1 MQVYG
6 DFEDLETGE
15 KRTGE
20 EGKDAEGEEEEEE
33 EEAPR
38 IVDYGG
44 DAAREKGGNH
54 SGPFRIVSHCYKRC
68 FVQEEENIGRR
79 LVIKLQILFSKI
91 GFFQL

>member
-1 MQVYG
+1 MKANEEKSRIRMHTKTLWISRTLFDYCGMQVYG

-20 EGKDAEGEEEEEE
+20 EGKDAEGEGEE

-44 DAAREKGGNH
+44 DAAREKGGHH
-54 SGPFRIVSHCYKRC
+54 SGPFRILSNSYTTV
-68 FVQEEENIGRR
+68 
-79 LVIKLQILFSKI
+79 L
-91 GFFQL
+91 

>member
-20 EGKDAEGEEEEEE
+20 EGKDAEEEEK
-33 EEAPR
+33 APR

-44 DAAREKGGNH
+44 DAAREKGEHH
-54 SGPFRIVSHCYKRC
+54 SGP
-68 FVQEEENIGRR
+68 
-79 LVIKLQILFSKI
+79 
-91 GFFQL
+91 

>member
-1 MQVYG
+1 MARTLFNYCGICGMQVYG

-20 EGKDAEGEEEEEE
+20 EGKDAEGEGEEE

-44 DAAREKGGNH
+44 DAAREKGRHH
-54 SGPFRIVSHCYKRC
+54 SGP
-68 FVQEEENIGRR
+68 
-79 LVIKLQILFSKI
+79 
-91 GFFQL
+91 

>member
-1 MQVYG
+1 VYG

-20 EGKDAEGEEEEEE
+20 ESKQDDEEE

-44 DAAREKGGNH
+44 DAAREKG
-54 SGPFRIVSHCYKRC
+54 
-68 FVQEEENIGRR
+68 
-79 LVIKLQILFSKI
+79 LQFIPLPYHRNLKYRYRTI
-91 GFFQL
+91 AI

>member
-20 EGKDAEGEEEEEE
+20 EGKDAEEEEE

-44 DAAREKGGNH
+44 DAAREKGGHH
-54 SGPFRIVSHCYKRC
+54 SGY
-68 FVQEEENIGRR
+68 
-79 LVIKLQILFSKI
+79 
-91 GFFQL
+91 

>member
-20 EGKDAEGEEEEEE
+20 EGKDAEGEGEE

-44 DAAREKGGNH
+44 DAAREKGGHH
-54 SGPFRIVSHCYKRC
+54 SGP
-68 FVQEEENIGRR
+68 
-79 LVIKLQILFSKI
+79 
-91 GFFQL
+91 